1 MLVETNKI
9 DNEQLNRP
17 LLEVKGLRIEG
28 LSEKGWQEIVRGV
41 NLQLKRGEILGL
53 IGESGAGKSTI
64 GLAAMGFARD
74 GCRITAGEII
84 FDGIELSS
92 APENEKR
99 KLRGTRISYVA
110 QSAAA
115 AFNPAHRLLDQ
126 FAEGPVDHGVMSRTK
141 AKEKGRALY
150 RSLDLPDPENI
161 GERWPH
167 QVSGGQLQRMMVAMA
182 MSCGPDLI
190 IFDEPTTALDVTTQI
205 EVLKTIKE
213 IVTDSNVAALYI
225 THDLAVVAQL
235 ADQLMVLRYGN
246 LVEVNSTGQILE
258 APKEDYTR
266 ALLDAR
272 TRHEKTT
279 AQFKDSSTLLSI
291 DSVTAG
297 YGKGPDVL
305 QEVSVSV
312 ERGRTVAVVG
322 ESGSGKSTLARVI
335 TGLLPPR
342 SGEILF
348 QGELLPHALAQRT
361 KQQLRKAQMIYQ
373 LPDVALN
380 PRQRVR
386 DIVGRPLSFYLGLRG
401 KERER
406 RIIELLEQIELSET
420 YINRL
425 PDELSGGEKQRIC
438 IARALAAEPEL
449 IICDEVTS
457 ALDTIVA
464 KAILDLLQRLQYE
477 LQLTYLFISHDIDT
491 VASIADRVV
500 VLYAG
505 RVAEQGSKSA
515 VFQPPFHPYTRLL
528 LSSVPEMKLD
538 WLEKT
543 LSTREA
549 QAGIA
554 REVKI
559 TERGCPF
566 AERCPVAIPEICV
579 RDRPPLQTPASG
591 HVFACQHTPEMLLD
605 HSA

>member
-126 FAEGPVDHGVMSRTK
+126 FAEGPVDHGVMPRAK

-182 MSCGPDLI
+182 MSCSPDLI

-246 LVEVNSTGQILE
+246 LVEVNSTGQIIE

-401 KERER
+401 KELER

-528 LSSVPEMKLD
+528 LSSVPEMELG

-566 AERCPVAIPEICV
+566 AERCPVAIPDICV
-579 RDRPPLQTPASG
+579 NVRPPLQTLSSG
-591 HVFACQHTPEMLLD
+591 HLFACQHSPQEL
-605 HSA
+605 A